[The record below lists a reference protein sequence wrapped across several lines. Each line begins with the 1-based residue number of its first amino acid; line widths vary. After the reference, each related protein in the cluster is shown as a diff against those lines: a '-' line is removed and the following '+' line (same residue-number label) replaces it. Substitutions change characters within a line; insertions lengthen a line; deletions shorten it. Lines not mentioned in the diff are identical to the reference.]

1 MEYPNVKLC
10 LDTSEDDIVKDLYTP
25 CLCWAN
31 RFDRGVGYFTSGWLS
46 NNIVG
51 LSDFA
56 SRGGKIRLLTSPIL
70 SEEDSDAII
79 NAEIADHT
87 IYQKFVDALMSNVD
101 DLKKEMAADIF
112 NAFSWMI
119 HDEIIDIKFVIPHNK
134 LENGVFHTKFGIF
147 YNGED
152 AVSFNG
158 SINDSAHGLQNFEDI
173 SVFATWKGTEDYVN
187 ASIKRF
193 ERIWNKNDTNLKV
206 YDIPSAIQDKIF
218 SLRTKDRPYQLPKKE
233 KNKWEHQDKA
243 VEAFLEKKHGIL
255 AMATGT
261 GKTRTA
267 IKIMNKLIEMHE
279 IKRIIIT
286 MYGNDLLD
294 QWAIQMREEF
304 PEMIIYYHYRNK
316 KEMKDF
322 AMHPDNA
329 MLLVSR
335 EANNLSRILD
345 RLETMPGNYRDDTL
359 LIFDEVH
366 GAGSPSLV
374 ENLSGKISSYKYRL
388 GLSATPER
396 EYDDAG
402 NKFILDEIG
411 EIIFEFSLKDAI
423 ERGILCPFNYTSLPY
438 SLTQEER
445 EKKKKIIAAFNAK
458 KESGEPY
465 NENDMFTQLSLV
477 NKTAINKI
485 DEFEALIRTNPDLLK
500 KCIIFVQTMEYGV
513 LLQERL
519 INYCD
524 SYHTYYADDE
534 KRNLEAFADGEF
546 DCLLTCKKVS
556 EGIDISTVTNIILF
570 SSDKSKLVTTQ
581 RIGRALRLDKNNPNK
596 IAHVVDFIMEDND
609 EEKDSGA
616 DFERKTWLTELSK
629 VRKKEE
635 E

>member
-1 MEYPNVKLC
+1 MEYPNFKLC

-87 IYQKFVDALMSNVD
+87 IYKKFVDALMSNVN
-101 DLKKEMAADIF
+101 DLQKEMEADIF

-119 HDEIIDIKFVIPHNK
+119 HDGIIDIKFVMPRNK
-134 LENGVFHTKFGIF
+134 LENGIFHTKFGVF

-158 SINDSAHGLQNFEDI
+158 SINDSTQGFQNFEDI

-193 ERIWNKNDTNLKV
+193 ERIWNANDLNLKV
-206 YDIPSAIQDKIF
+206 YNIPSAIQDKIF
-218 SLRTKDRPYQLPKKE
+218 SLRTKDRPYQLPKKG

-243 VEAFLEKKHGIL
+243 VKAFLDKKHGIL

-267 IKIMNKLIEMHE
+267 IKIINKLIEMKE

-294 QWAIQMREEF
+294 QWAIQIREEF
-304 PEMIIYYHYRNK
+304 QNMSIYYHYGNR
-316 KEMKDF
+316 KEMKNF
-322 AMHPDNA
+322 AMHPDNSI
-329 MLLVSR
+329 LLVSR
-335 EANNLSRILD
+335 DANNLSRILD

-359 LIFDEVH
+359 LLFDEVH
-366 GAGSPSLV
+366 GAGSNSLI
-374 ENLSGKISSYKYRL
+374 ENLTGKILPYRYRL

-396 EYDDAG
+396 EYDDGG

-423 ERGILCPFNYTSLPY
+423 EKEILCPFNYISLPY
-438 SLTQEER
+438 VLTQEER

-477 NKTAINKI
+477 NKTALNKL
-485 DEFEALIRTNPDLLK
+485 DEFEILIKANPELLK
-500 KCIIFVQTMEYGV
+500 KCIIFVQTMDYGL

-534 KRNLEAFADGEF
+534 KRNLEAFANGEF
-546 DCLLTCKKVS
+546 ECLLTCKKVS

-570 SSDKSKLVTTQ
+570 SSDRSKLVTTQ
-581 RIGRALRLDKNNPNK
+581 RIGRALRLDKNNPDK
-596 IAHVVDFIMEDND
+596 IAHVVDFIIEDND
-609 EEKDSGA
+609 EEKESGA
-616 DFERKTWLTELSK
+616 DFERKIWLTELSK
-629 VRKKEE
+629 VRKKDA
-635 E
+635 